1 MTKSC
6 QIYILIEMSKEMFQ
20 FDSEGYLQTEKCE
33 HFLRSYFERC
43 KADGSTH
50 EVVVILYARLFYPQ
64 KTDAKEVQLLL
75 NQKGN
80 AAFQVSNTSKLF
92 QDVYL
97 KVGVVTLDTSR
108 NTWNEFMI

>member
-1 MTKSC
+1 M
-6 QIYILIEMSKEMFQ
+6 YE

-33 HFLRSYFERC
+33 LFFRSYFERC

-50 EVVVILYARLFYPQ
+50 EVVVILYGRLFYPQ
-64 KTDAKEVQLLL
+64 KTDQKELELLL

-80 AAFQVSNTSKLF
+80 GAFQVSKNGTFSVSKHAQLF

-108 NTWNEFMI
+108 NTWNEF